1 MTYSIPF
8 LAVSFIFTL
17 LFLHSCA
24 VYWQERKEGRS
35 HEASVHETIVATV
48 FFAGSA
54 TIQYFS
60 VVSHYA

>member
-8 LAVSFIFTL
+8 LAVSFIFIL

-35 HEASVHETIVATV
+35 HVVSLHETIVATV

-54 TIQYFS
+54 TVQYFA
-60 VVSHYA
+60 VVSRYA